1 MTLYERSH
9 SFVDP
14 DFSLLPV
21 VENDEGSRSHLDQV
35 RSVGQTHIAVIISDI
50 TDTENTV
57 VKVIKKD
64 ATELFEVVIS
74 KSSKLWDVNDN
85 GEVLLYTETQIGA
98 TLTKELICLTI
109 AGAVKWSVDL
119 TAELEENSVQAI
131 EIGTSWAA
139 IVYGDYVKFYDGG
152 TGVEVKDFHTGTNW
166 VTNWNG
172 SLNQECYGS
181 NTGFNLVYK
190 GTGDKVVF
198 ANKDGDFWIYSVI
211 YNSIYCNNF
220 WITGRDIS
228 CGRISIEN
236 RSYNGVSCVVT
247 VDGVFAIQI
256 LWRTGEL
263 VALSITHQ
271 EIERFLISPCGEW
284 AMRAS
289 NNKIEEYYI
298 TLSEMIKTGETDYGL
313 GKIGQQ
319 SIDLSF
325 YGKYGVVLHEDDELW
340 AYQLK
345 DKVSKDHLDNPLRS
359 RTVIVCSD

>member
-9 SFVDP
+9 SFADP

-21 VENDEGSRSHLDQV
+21 VENDEGSRSHLDQI
-35 RSVGQTHIAVIISDI
+35 RSVGQQYIAVIISDI

-85 GEVLLYTETQIGA
+85 GEVLLYTETQAGA
-98 TLTKELICLTI
+98 SLVKELTCLTA
-109 AGAVKWSVDL
+109 AGGVKWSIDL
-119 TAELEENSVQAI
+119 TTELGGCSVHAI
-131 EIGTSWAA
+131 ELGTAWAA
-139 IVYGDYVKFYDGG
+139 TVLYDLVKFYDGG
-152 TGVEVKDFHTGTNW
+152 TGAEVKGLHTGVNW

-172 SLNQECYGS
+172 GLNQECYGS

-198 ANKDGDFWIYSVI
+198 ANKDGDFWDYLITYFYSSNKS
-211 YNSIYCNNF
+211 Y
-220 WITGRDIS
+220 WITGRDTG
-228 CGRISIEN
+228 CGRVSIEQTSQN
-236 RSYNGVSCVVT
+236 
-247 VDGVFAIQI
+247 VDYPSDWYHRVMVM
-256 LWRTGEL
+256 WRTGERVEVL
-263 VALSITHQ
+263 LGETA
-271 EIERFLISPCGEW
+271 IERFVISPCGEW
-284 AMRAS
+284 AMRALS
-289 NNKIEEYYI
+289 NKVVEYYV
-298 TLSEMIKTGETDYGL
+298 TLSEMIEIGETSYGT
-313 GKIGQQ
+313 GKVGQR

-325 YGKYGVVLHEDDELW
+325 YGKYGMVLHNDDELW

-359 RTVIVCSD
+359 RTVMVCSD

>member
-9 SFVDP
+9 SFTDP

-35 RSVGQTHIAVIISDI
+35 RSVGQTHIAVIISEI

-64 ATELFEVVIS
+64 GTELFEVVIS
-74 KSSKLWDVNDN
+74 KTSKLWDVNDN
-85 GEVLLYTETQIGA
+85 GEVLLYTETQAGA
-98 TLTKELICLTI
+98 VLVKELTCLTI

-119 TAELEENSVQAI
+119 STELGEDSVQAI
-131 EIGTSWAA
+131 ELGTAWAA

-152 TGVEVKDFHTGTNW
+152 TGVEVKDFHTGINW

-172 SLNQECYGS
+172 GLNQECYGS

-198 ANKDGDFWIYSVI
+198 ANKDGDFWLYDVTYRAPESR
-211 YNSIYCNNF
+211 SF
-220 WITGRDIS
+220 WVTGRDIG
-228 CGRISIEN
+228 CGRVSIESESAHMGHFH
-236 RSYNGVSCVVT
+236 RDASVM
-247 VDGVFAIQI
+247 
-256 LWRTGEL
+256 WRTGE
-263 VALSITHQ
+263 VVGIYLSSDVSIA
-271 EIERFLISPCGEW
+271 RFLISPCGEW
-284 AMRAS
+284 AMRALD
-289 NNKIEEYYI
+289 NKIIEYYV
-298 TLSEMIKTGETDYGL
+298 TLSEMIETGETTYVVD
-313 GKIGQQ
+313 KVGQR

-325 YGKYGVVLHEDDELW
+325 YGKYGIVLHEDDELW

-359 RTVIVCSD
+359 RTVVVCSD